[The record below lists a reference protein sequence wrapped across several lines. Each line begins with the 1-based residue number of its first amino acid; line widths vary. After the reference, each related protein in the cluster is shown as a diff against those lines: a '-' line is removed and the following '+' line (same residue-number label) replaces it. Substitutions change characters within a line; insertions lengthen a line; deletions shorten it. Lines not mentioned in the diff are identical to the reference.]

1 MTRYVLALI
10 LAAFALAAG
19 GPDSSNA
26 QDPKPQSREQAQSQP
41 DGPMPDVAQSGQR
54 SVLFMVDGSGSMWA
68 RFATPSEPRA
78 KIDVVRDLIRPLVAP
93 GANTARI
100 GLASF
105 GHRRRGDCSD
115 VEVIAPLG
123 SAREQVVAELD
134 KLNPRGKG
142 PLAQAIREAAG
153 AIGTER
159 PAAVVI
165 VNDGVDNC
173 RQDACAAATEFASQ
187 APGVPIH
194 VVGITVDPASVASLQ
209 CISKATGGAFF
220 DARDP
225 LALATGISEVALRA
239 LGDAPAAAAASEA
252 AAQTPAPLPQAALR
266 ATLALAEGGKPMAS
280 AAYWRVLEKDTG
292 TVVAEAHA
300 PGIAENVKPGDYIV
314 EAQMGGMKASTPAHI
329 EAGQPTTLA
338 LALKAARL
346 AVKSKGAKPPSS
358 QSAPLVTVREGPG
371 GTTPGATVLI
381 GRLDEIDALLPPAS
395 YLVTI
400 TDQQISQEQSV
411 SLSEGTETTL
421 AIDMKSG
428 RLSLSAV
435 TPDNG
440 TPLQDVSFSILED
453 DPDSPDGLREVRRSR
468 APQPGFSLPA
478 GTYYVVARSGY
489 AEQRQRI
496 ALSAGDDVMR
506 ALVLPAAQLKISA
519 QVSGSPAPGNA
530 DLAYRIETLGK
541 EQREIARVS
550 ASQFEGLLNA
560 GRYRVSA
567 TLEQNAA
574 GAQQEITLEAGK
586 PLEITLKID
595 AGEATLRAPTTASS
609 GYDTFWEL
617 RDAQGRAIWHA
628 TAGEPKVLLAPGRY
642 SVRLETRDSIL
653 QATFEIAAGEK
664 RTIELGGG

>member
-68 RFATPSEPRA
+68 RFATPSETRA

-142 PLAQAIREAAG
+142 PLAQAIREATG

-165 VNDGVDNC
+165 VNDGADNC
-173 RQDACAAATEFASQ
+173 RQDACAAATEFASR

-194 VVGITVDPASVASLQ
+194 VVGIAVDPASLAGLQ

-225 LALATGISEVALRA
+225 VALATGISEVALRA
-239 LGDAPAAAAASEA
+239 LGNAPAAAAVPEA
-252 AAQTPAPLPQAALR
+252 AQPPAPLPQAALR

-314 EAQMGGMKASTPAHI
+314 EAQMGGMKASAPAHI
-329 EAGQPTTLA
+329 ETNQPTTLA

-346 AVKSKGAKPPSS
+346 AVKSKGAKAPSS

-395 YLVTI
+395 YFVTI

-411 SLSEGTETTL
+411 SLSEGTETTM

-453 DPDSPDGLREVRRSR
+453 DPDSLDGLREVRRSR
-468 APQPGFSLPA
+468 APQPSFSLPA

-496 ALSAGDDVMR
+496 ALSAGDDVMK
-506 ALVLPAAQLKISA
+506 ALVLPAALLKFSA
-519 QVSGSPAPGNA
+519 QVSGSPAPVNA

-541 EQREIARVS
+541 EPREIARVS
-550 ASQFEGLLNA
+550 AAQFEGLLNA

-586 PLEITLKID
+586 PLEITLTID
-595 AGEATLRAPTTASS
+595 AGEATLRAPATASS

-628 TAGEPKVLLAPGRY
+628 TSGEPKVLLAPGRY
-642 SVRLETRDSIL
+642 SVRLETRDTIL

>member
-68 RFATPSEPRA
+68 RFATPSETRA

-142 PLAQAIREAAG
+142 PLAQAIREATG

-165 VNDGVDNC
+165 VNDGADNC
-173 RQDACAAATEFASQ
+173 RQDACAAATEFASR

-194 VVGITVDPASVASLQ
+194 VIGIAVDPASLAGLQ

-225 LALATGISEVALRA
+225 VALATGISEVALRA
-239 LGDAPAAAAASEA
+239 LGNAPAAAAVPEA
-252 AAQTPAPLPQAALR
+252 AQPPAPLPQAALR

-292 TVVAEAHA
+292 TVVAEVHA

-314 EAQMGGMKASTPAHI
+314 EAQMGGMKASAPAHI
-329 EAGQPTTLA
+329 EMNQPTTLA

-346 AVKSKGAKPPSS
+346 AVKSKGAKAPSS

-411 SLSEGTETTL
+411 SLSEGTETTM
-421 AIDMKSG
+421 AIDIKSG

-453 DPDSPDGLREVRRSR
+453 DPDSLDGLREVRRSR
-468 APQPGFSLPA
+468 APQPSFSLPA

-496 ALSAGDDVMR
+496 ALSAGDDVMK
-506 ALVLPAAQLKISA
+506 ALVLPAALLKFSA
-519 QVSGSPAPGNA
+519 QVSGSPAPVNA

-541 EQREIARVS
+541 EPREIARVS
-550 ASQFEGLLNA
+550 AAQFEGLLNA

-574 GAQQEITLEAGK
+574 GAQQEISLEAGK

-595 AGEATLRAPTTASS
+595 AGEATLRAPALANRGS
-609 GYDTFWEL
+609 DTFWEL
-617 RDAQGRAIWHA
+617 RDAKGRAIWHA
-628 TAGEPKVLLAPGRY
+628 TSGEPKVLLAPGRY
-642 SVRLETRDSIL
+642 SVRLETRDTIL